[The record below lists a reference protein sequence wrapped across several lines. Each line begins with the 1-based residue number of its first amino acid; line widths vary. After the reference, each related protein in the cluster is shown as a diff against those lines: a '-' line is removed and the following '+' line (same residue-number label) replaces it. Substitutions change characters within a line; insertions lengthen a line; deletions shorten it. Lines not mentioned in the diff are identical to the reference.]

1 MAFEA
6 VRSTLTIATMIG
18 AAVKERAGELAE
30 GLLEVPG
37 VGPSAVK
44 VLQLGGQL
52 GEVTEEIT
60 ALVATNRSA
69 IADVLRA
76 EIDLQ
81 LQRVGLS
88 TPGIQESSRAE
99 IDRLTAQIADLRK
112 ALEAAS
118 AVAANTATDRPQQVR
133 VASRAP
139 RKAVAKV
146 AVAKK
151 VAATTA
157 STKKAATRKPSA
169 FKASTKSA
177 ARASTP
183 EKVAVKKATVRRATD
198 SSYSDPSYSDLENDA

>member
-52 GEVTEEIT
+52 GEVTEELT

-69 IADVLRA
+69 VADVLRA

-88 TPGIQESSRAE
+88 SPGIQESSRAE

-118 AVAANTATDRPQQVR
+118 AVSAGTPTDKTRQVR
-133 VASRAP
+133 PTNRAP
-139 RKAVAKV
+139 RKGVAKV
-146 AVAKK
+146 TAAKK
-151 VAATTA
+151 IAATPA
-157 STKKAATRKPSA
+157 SAKKAATRKPSSSRA
-169 FKASTKSA
+169 PTTPA

-183 EKVAVKKATVRRATD
+183 AKVISRRSD
-198 SSYSDPSYSDLENDA
+198 PSYSDPSYSDLENDA

>member
-44 VLQLGGQL
+44 MLQLGGQI
-52 GEVTEEIT
+52 GEVTEELT

-118 AVAANTATDRPQQVR
+118 AVAASTPTDRPRQVR
-133 VASRAP
+133 GTSRAP
-139 RKAVAKV
+139 RKGVAK
-146 AVAKK
+146 ATAARK

-157 STKKAATRKPSA
+157 STKKAATRKPST
-169 FKASTKSA
+169 S
-177 ARASTP
+177 RASTTSADGASTP
-183 EKVAVKKATVRRATD
+183 AKVQSRRGD
-198 SSYSDPSYSDLENDA
+198 PSYSDPSYSDLENDA